1 MEELLEASRRR
12 IINTSMDFVR
22 SINHKVQWKARLIGV
37 RGARGTGKTTLLLQ
51 HIKEVFAAEPGRV
64 LYASLDN
71 LWFARNN
78 LLELADRF
86 VKRGG
91 THLFLD
97 EIHKYPEWARVI
109 KNLYDDYPELSIVFT
124 GSSLLEI
131 LNARA
136 DLSRRAIV
144 YTMQGLS
151 FREYLNLTAGTAFPV
166 YGLEDILHNHEKIS
180 AEICAL
186 IKPFQYFAA
195 YLQTGYYP
203 YFTEGPDL
211 YPMRLEETVAMIL
224 EMELPLLRGVE
235 MAYIPKLR
243 QLLAVISESAPF
255 VPNISKL
262 GERIGINRQTL
273 IAYIQYL
280 AEARLTRNLY
290 KEAGGISVLQKPD
303 KLFLENT
310 NLMYLFKGSSWDTGN
325 VRETFLANQLAYEHA
340 ITFPDAGDFLVDGKY
355 LIEVGG
361 KRKTR
366 RQLKDADAQAELAGA
381 DSAAW
386 VAADD
391 IEYGYDKKIP
401 LWLFGFMY

>member
-1 MEELLEASRRR
+1 
-12 IINTSMDFVR
+12 
-22 SINHKVQWKARLIGV
+22 
-37 RGARGTGKTTLLLQ
+37 
-51 HIKEVFAAEPGRV
+51 
-64 LYASLDN
+64 LD
-71 LWFARNN
+71 
-78 LLELADRF
+78 LADRF

-166 YGLEDILHNHEKIS
+166 YALEDILHNHEKIS
-180 AEICAL
+180 AEICAS
-186 IKPFQYFAA
+186 IKPFRYFAA
-195 YLQTGYYP
+195 YLQAGYYP

-235 MAYIPKLR
+235 TAYIPKIK

-255 VPNISKL
+255 IPNISKL

-310 NLMYLFKGSSWDTGN
+310 NLMYLFKGPLWDKGN

-361 KRKTR
+361 KNKTR
-366 RQLKDADAQAELAGA
+366 RQLKAADAEAELSGA

-401 LWLFGFMY
+401 LWLFGFLY

>member
-1 MEELLEASRRR
+1 MEELLETSRRR

-51 HIKEVFAAEPGRV
+51 HIKEVFAAEPDRV

-71 LWFARNN
+71 LWFSRNS

-151 FREYLNLTAGTAFPV
+151 FREYLNLTTGTAFPV
-166 YGLEDILHNHEKIS
+166 YGLEDILHNHGKIS
-180 AEICAL
+180 AEICGV

-235 MAYIPKLR
+235 MAYIPKLK

-255 VPNISKL
+255 IPNISKL

-310 NLMYLFKGSSWDTGN
+310 NLMYLFKGASWDTGN
-325 VRETFLANQLAYEHA
+325 VRETFLANQLAYEHS
-340 ITFPDAGDFLVDGKY
+340 IVFPDAGDFFVDGKY

-361 KRKTR
+361 KHKTR
-366 RQLKDADAQAELAGA
+366 RQLKAADAEAELSGA

-401 LWLFGFMY
+401 LWLFGFLY